1 MRPIESLRITESCN
15 KSNLGSAITIGV
27 FDGLHR
33 GHIQLI
39 NTLKDVSKDMLSV
52 VVTFSKHPLSILDS
66 NFAPKYLCSVDDRL
80 FMLNETGVDQ
90 VIPLNF
96 DEEIASLSAETFVQL
111 LCNYL
116 KLKLLIVG
124 PGFALGRKREGDVPA
139 LKVLGEKYGFTV
151 IDVNPLTES
160 SSLITSTSIREAL
173 KHGSVVKAAK
183 LLGRNFTLKGQ
194 VVKGEGIGHTLG
206 FPTANILSENN
217 IVIPGN
223 GIYATWSHFNDGTS
237 IHKLKSATSIG
248 VRPTFGKQDRTVES
262 YVLDYEG
269 DLYGKSMT
277 LEFVERIRDEIQYD
291 SVNQLTDQMKLDV
304 RDTRKILDN

>member
-96 DEEIASLSAETFVQL
+96 DEEIASLSAETFIQL

-237 IHKLKSATSIG
+237 IYKLKSATSIG

-304 RDTRKILDN
+304 RNTRKILDN

>member
-15 KSNLGSAITIGV
+15 KSNSGSAITIGV

-173 KHGSVVKAAK
+173 KHGSVVKAA
-183 LLGRNFTLKGQ
+183 
-194 VVKGEGIGHTLG
+194 
-206 FPTANILSENN
+206 
-217 IVIPGN
+217 
-223 GIYATWSHFNDGTS
+223 
-237 IHKLKSATSIG
+237 
-248 VRPTFGKQDRTVES
+248 
-262 YVLDYEG
+262 
-269 DLYGKSMT
+269 
-277 LEFVERIRDEIQYD
+277 
-291 SVNQLTDQMKLDV
+291 
-304 RDTRKILDN
+304 